1 MKLSKVLIIFI
12 CNIVKKREIS
22 LITKFIKHTLTND
35 QIHLRNLFYLNLQ
48 FYELLIA
55 TLIDD
60 VLFFQIRKHI
70 FSKF

>member
-35 QIHLRNLFYLNLQ
+35 QIHLRNLFYLNL
-48 FYELLIA
+48 
-55 TLIDD
+55 
-60 VLFFQIRKHI
+60 
-70 FSKF
+70 